1 MLGGLIMSA
10 NVYDLGYSLEKALRE
25 SDDFKTLKNLYDEV
39 NSDSSARTLFESF
52 RDVQLNLQQKQ
63 MSGQEITQDEIEQA
77 QKSVALV
84 QQHDKISKLMEAE
97 QRMSMTIAE
106 LNKIIMKP
114 LEELYGSLEQ

>member
-1 MLGGLIMSA
+1 MAA
-10 NVYDLGYSLEKALRE
+10 NVYDLGYDLEKALRD
-25 SDDFKTLKNLYDEV
+25 SDDFKTLKSLYDEV
-39 NSDSSARTLFESF
+39 NADDSARTLFESF
-52 RDVQLNLQQKQ
+52 RDIQLNLQQKQ
-63 MSGQEITQDEIEQA
+63 MSGQEISPEEIEQA

-114 LEELYGSLEQ
+114 LEELYGSLQQ

>member
-1 MLGGLIMSA
+1 MAA
-10 NVYDLGYSLEKALRE
+10 NVYDLGYDLEKALRD
-25 SDDFKTLKNLYDEV
+25 SDDFKILKSLYDEV
-39 NSDSSARTLFESF
+39 NADDSARTLFESF
-52 RDVQLNLQQKQ
+52 RDIQLNLQQKQ
-63 MSGQEITQDEIEQA
+63 MSGQEISPEEIEQA

-114 LEELYGSLEQ
+114 LEELYGSLQQ

>member
-1 MLGGLIMSA
+1 MAA
-10 NVYDLGYSLEKALRE
+10 NVYDLGYDLEKALRE
-25 SDDFKTLKNLYDEV
+25 SDDFKTLKGLYDEV
-39 NSDSSARTLFESF
+39 NADDSARTLFESF
-52 RDVQLNLQQKQ
+52 RDIQLNLQQKQ
-63 MSGQEITQDEIEQA
+63 MSGQEISPEEIEQA

-114 LEELYGSLEQ
+114 LEELYGSLQQ

>member
-1 MLGGLIMSA
+1 MAA
-10 NVYDLGYSLEKALRE
+10 NVYDLGYNLEKALRD
-25 SDDFKTLKNLYDEV
+25 SDDFKTLKSLYDEV
-39 NSDSSARTLFESF
+39 NADDSARTLFESF

-63 MSGQEITQDEIEQA
+63 MSGQEISPEEIEQA

-84 QQHDKISKLMEAE
+84 QQHYKISKLMEAE

-114 LEELYGSLEQ
+114 LEELYGSLQQ

>member
-1 MLGGLIMSA
+1 MA
-10 NVYDLGYSLEKALRE
+10 VNVYDLGYDLEKALRE

-39 NSDSSARTLFESF
+39 NADESAKTLFESF
-52 RDVQLNLQQKQ
+52 RDIQLNLQQKQ
-63 MSGQEITQDEIEQA
+63 MSGQEISPEEIEQA

-97 QRMSMTIAE
+97 QRMSTTIAE

-114 LEELYGSLEQ
+114 LEELYGSLQQ